1 MPVPTAVIGEA
12 FGLTVALTVLVAGCA
27 IDGTWWSLLTATC
40 YIVALGIW
48 AMFRPGCMP
57 CVPTQTGLGVENA
70 GCCGAPPSPLRA
82 PRRAPCSRRFGAL
95 CEPAEASGRVA
106 RQAAS
111 CGATGARG
119 SPPSSRRGR
128 SASRL

>member
-12 FGLTVALTVLVAGCA
+12 FGLAVALTVLVAGCA

-57 CVPTQTGLGVENA
+57 CVPTQTGFGVENA

-82 PRRAPCSRRFGAL
+82 PRRPLLSALRRSLRA
-95 CEPAEASGRVA
+95 C
-106 RQAAS
+106 
-111 CGATGARG
+111 
-119 SPPSSRRGR
+119 
-128 SASRL
+128 